1 MLASVP
7 LEQLATRPLDCQKME
22 PPIGFSNLNC
32 ANDVRMYNAGAVLG
46 LSYKARNSRPVEAKL
61 LSENLQR
68 HCTVRLVSGF
78 VDSRSPAFAN
88 LTLDGVPG
96 YL

>member
-22 PPIGFSNLNC
+22 AAVGLSNFYR
-32 ANDVRMYNAGAVLG
+32 ANYVGVYNARAVLG
-46 LSYKARNSRPVEAKL
+46 LSYKARNGRSVEAKL
-61 LSENLQR
+61 LSENLQG
-68 HCTVRLVSGF
+68 HYTVRLVSGF
-78 VDSRSPAFAN
+78 VDSRGPALAN

>member
-1 MLASVP
+1 MLAGVSF
-7 LEQLATRPLDCQKME
+7 EQLTTRPLDCQEMK
-22 PPIGFSNLNC
+22 PAIGLSNLYC
-32 ANDVRMYNAGAVLG
+32 ADYVGVYDAGTILG
-46 LSYKARNSRPVEAKL
+46 LSYEARNSCSVEAKF

-68 HCTVRLVSGF
+68 HYTVRLVSGF
-78 VDSRSPAFAN
+78 VDSRGPALAN